1 MINLIKSN
9 YKNHIPLDIVALSY
23 AEGGAM
29 GCPGNVEIVTFDQN
43 LYYFNYCY
51 GDLDENDIYSICP
64 ELRVCSF
71 GPFGHNR
78 IPTGWK
84 YYYLGAG
91 NHLIISGR
99 VCREF
104 DRAKGE
110 KIEDV
115 ELYQTWLHI
124 LFQVL
129 RKNHDSMRAMRV
141 RVFEETVSL
150 VNQGYYVDGKGK
162 KIIFPTNNNCP
173 IIESKYYAKE
183 IKTLNVNAS
192 SQKTSIVVENTDCLL
207 AGLRLQKDGF
217 NVAVLNMASRRTPGG
232 GVISGAGAQE
242 ENLFRRSN
250 LFQSMY
256 QYAPYAHKYGVQPSR
271 HQYPLDRD
279 FGGVYTKDA
288 TVFRDTEDN
297 EYALLSEP
305 YQMAFI
311 SVPGMNRPDL
321 TGNGMIALHLVE
333 PIKNKIRTIFRIGL
347 ENGHNALVLG
357 ALGCGAFR
365 NPPKHIARLFHEVIE
380 EAEFVNQF
388 KLLLFAI
395 LEDHNSHHEHNPE
408 GNFKPFEEEFSTN
421 SNINP

>member
-1 MINLIKSN
+1 MINLKKSN
-9 YKNHIPLDIVALSY
+9 YKKYIPLDIVALSY

-43 LYYFNYCY
+43 LYCFNYCY

-71 GPFGHNR
+71 GPFGHNK
-78 IPTGWK
+78 IPAGWK

-91 NHLIISGR
+91 NHLIINGR

-115 ELYQTWLHI
+115 GLYQTWLHI

-129 RKNHDSMRAMRV
+129 SKNHDSMRAMRV

-162 KIIFPTNNNCP
+162 KIFFPTNNHCP
-173 IIESKYYAKE
+173 IIESEYYAKE
-183 IKTLNVNAS
+183 IRTLNVNAS
-192 SQKTSIVVENTDCLL
+192 SQKTSILVENTDCLL
-207 AGLRLQKDGF
+207 AGYRLQKEGY

-250 LFQSMY
+250 LSQSMY

-297 EYALLSEP
+297 GYALLSEP

-321 TGNGMIALHLVE
+321 TRDGMIAPHLVE

-347 ENGHNALVLG
+347 ENRHDALVLG

-365 NPPKHIARLFHEVIE
+365 NPPKHIARLFHEVIKE
-380 EAEFVNQF
+380 SEFANQY
-388 KLLLFAI
+388 KVLLFAI
-395 LEDHNSHHEHNPE
+395 LEDHNSHHSHNPE
-408 GNFKPFEEEFSTN
+408 GNFKPFEEEFS
-421 SNINP
+421 SNFNN